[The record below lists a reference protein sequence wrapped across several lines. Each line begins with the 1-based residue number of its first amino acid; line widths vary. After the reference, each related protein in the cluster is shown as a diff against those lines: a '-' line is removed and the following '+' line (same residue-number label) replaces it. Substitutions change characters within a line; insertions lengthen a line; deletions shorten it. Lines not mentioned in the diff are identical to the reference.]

1 MVPDDSFSNILELE
15 DVPKELGF
23 LYSLEQHL
31 TLNIPFIKIL
41 GLPKGGLNGMHDPF
55 VCHPI

>member
-41 GLPKGGLNGMHDPF
+41 GLP
-55 VCHPI
+55 